1 LVFTDEPTAQQT
13 PLPSEPA
20 DLTEQSR
27 PEPYVDN
34 RIQPVAIE
42 TSETSVAGSGR
53 WHDWFYLLKAFLVWV
68 ASIILLVVVQLIIT
82 LPYFVYV
89 WVTTGPPKVEAL
101 ATDKIV
107 AFLSIVGVLPSHLLT
122 FGMIWLM
129 VTEGRKR
136 PFWKTIHFEWPED
149 IRPGITIISC
159 VVLALALLALGGL
172 VTHYWGGSKTQLDL
186 LVESSIPAR
195 LATAFVAVFTAPLVE
210 ELIYR
215 GVLYSAL
222 ERTLGKII
230 GVIVV
235 SLLFAGVHVFQYIDN
250 IAVIGVITLLSVT
263 LTVVRAYTGKV
274 LPSFIIHLVFNG
286 IQSIVIALWPFF
298 GWNGS
303 N

>member
-1 LVFTDEPTAQQT
+1 MFTEEPTAQQT
-13 PLPSEPA
+13 PLRSEAGLSSEPA
-20 DLTEQSR
+20 GLPNEYGEST
-27 PEPYVDN
+27 
-34 RIQPVAIE
+34 IQPV
-42 TSETSVAGSGR
+42 TSVPLAR
-53 WHDWFYLLKAFLVWV
+53 WHDWFNLLKAFLVWI
-68 ASIILLVVVQLIIT
+68 ASIILLVVVQLIFT
-82 LPYFVYV
+82 VPYFIYL
-89 WVTTGPPKVEAL
+89 WMTTGPPQVEAL

-107 AFLSIVGVLPSHLLT
+107 AFLSIVAVLPSHLLT
-122 FGMIWLM
+122 LLVIWLM

-136 PFWKTIHFEWPED
+136 PFWKTIDFGWPEFAS
-149 IRPGITIISC
+149 PTAVM
-159 VVLALALLALGGL
+159 VVSVGLALALLALGGL
-172 VTHYWGGSKTQLDL
+172 VTHFWGGSKTQLDL

-235 SLLFAGVHVFQYIDN
+235 SLLFAGVHVFQYMDN
-250 IAVIGVITLLSVT
+250 IAVIAVITLLSVT
-263 LTVVRAYTGKV
+263 LTLARAYTGKV

-286 IQSIVIALWPFF
+286 IQSMVIALWPFF
-298 GWNGS
+298 GVSGS